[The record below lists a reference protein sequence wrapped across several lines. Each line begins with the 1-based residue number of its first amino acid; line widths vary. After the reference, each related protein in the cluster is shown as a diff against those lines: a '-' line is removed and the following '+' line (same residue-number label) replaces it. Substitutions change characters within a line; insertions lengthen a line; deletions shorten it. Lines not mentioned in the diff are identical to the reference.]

1 MKLGNLARHGKFMIA
16 VLFVVSLMSIGPA
29 RAQGPA
35 PETAPTLF
43 PGGALVSY
51 NSVFT
56 TRGPIP
62 DVTGSIP
69 PTSRP
74 TFSHDG
80 IFNFTWGF
88 YRNLDVNLVVPIV
101 TNDFKM
107 SGTSAAPT
115 VGGTGLGDIMLLVK
129 YRFLRRDSKR
139 GTTQA
144 SVTIGPKFPSGATSL
159 TDTRGNRL
167 PASLQ
172 PGSGST
178 DLFLAGNFTY
188 TGLFGLKRLV
198 ADEDFHAFWR
208 SRGTQA
214 TRLGSDLESRF
225 WLSYRPYES
234 SNVGREWFIGPTLTW
249 LHSQDDN
256 IAGLTQ
262 KRSGGDAL
270 LAGVTTYF
278 GVRPGTHLWF
288 GMDWDAV
295 HSAGGT
301 FMPVRRHI
309 SFGITQQFR
318 LRF

>member
-1 MKLGNLARHGKFMIA
+1 CLRCMHHSDSLRRLLLFQPRTSSWEFCQRNTASRTLAFPQITSPRILTHRPRPVRRLLSLSASSLPRSRATGSGYSCACVSAHWRKGKRINMKLGNLARHGKFMIA

-62 DVTGSIP
+62 DVTGGIP

-74 TFSHDG
+74 TYSHDG

-107 SGTSAAPT
+107 TGTSAEPT

-129 YRFLRRDSKR
+129 YRFFRRDSKR

-188 TGLFGLKRLV
+188 TGLFGL
-198 ADEDFHAFWR
+198 
-208 SRGTQA
+208 
-214 TRLGSDLESRF
+214 
-225 WLSYRPYES
+225 
-234 SNVGREWFIGPTLTW
+234 
-249 LHSQDDN
+249 
-256 IAGLTQ
+256 
-262 KRSGGDAL
+262 
-270 LAGVTTYF
+270 
-278 GVRPGTHLWF
+278 
-288 GMDWDAV
+288 
-295 HSAGGT
+295 
-301 FMPVRRHI
+301 
-309 SFGITQQFR
+309 
-318 LRF
+318 